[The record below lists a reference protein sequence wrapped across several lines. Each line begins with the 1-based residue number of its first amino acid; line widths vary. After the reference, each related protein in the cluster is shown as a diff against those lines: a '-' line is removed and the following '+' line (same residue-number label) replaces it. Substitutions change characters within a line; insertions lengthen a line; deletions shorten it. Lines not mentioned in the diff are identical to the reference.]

1 MSPTVRLPNEEQSK
15 IVTEDQFVTRD
26 EKLMRSILPGRL
38 VVRRGASLLYE
49 VTVDHRLEIRA
60 DRKRPSRGHAAFQTD
75 LCVFEAL
82 AAGLEIPRLVLEIKP
97 KLSTHD
103 VLTYSAKARRHKQI
117 YPYLRYGVIVAR
129 GKAVPK
135 RFFLHNEALDFCVAA
150 AAFNAKE
157 LPRAVERLVKREVRA
172 SRQLE
177 SIAFGKTGA
186 AVYRRSIG
194 LE

>member
-1 MSPTVRLPNEEQSK
+1 M
-15 IVTEDQFVTRD
+15 TEDQFVTCV
-26 EKLMRSILPGRL
+26 EKMARRFLPRGL
-38 VVRRGASLLYE
+38 IVRRGASLLYE
-49 VTVDHRLEIRA
+49 VTVDHRLEIRV
-60 DRKRPSRGHAAFQTD
+60 DPKRPSRGHAAFQTD
-75 LCVFEAL
+75 LCIFEVLESA
-82 AAGLEIPRLVLEIKP
+82 LEIPRVVLEFKP

-103 VLTYSAKARRHKQI
+103 VLTYSAKARRHKQ

-129 GKAVPK
+129 YKAIPK

-150 AAFNAKE
+150 AAFNTKE
-157 LPRAVERLVKREVRA
+157 LPRAMARIATQEVRT

-177 SIAFGKTGA
+177 RIAFGKTDA